1 MISNK
6 SKNYFIVTKFAI
18 SVLFIKV
25 LDQNK
30 NLRQNHFL
38 IRTVKTGVS
47 QTGKNNDSHVDRCS
61 RFKGVLERSEPVF
74 LFFQFQLYLILE
86 TSFFL

>member
-1 MISNK
+1 MLYKMISNK
-6 SKNYFIVTKFAI
+6 SKNYFIVTKLAI

-47 QTGKNNDSHVDRCS
+47 QTGK
-61 RFKGVLERSEPVF
+61 K
-74 LFFQFQLYLILE
+74 
-86 TSFFL
+86 